1 MKFSGD
7 YVKEKN
13 IIKMSK
19 AKKKKFIY
27 NHVKACKPFDV
38 EELPDIYLNRRLAAP
53 IVKLLLNTKVT
64 PNQVTV
70 VSFVIGVSGA
80 LLLSINNISPLYSA
94 LLIYLALILDC
105 VDGQLARVRDQES
118 LSGKILD
125 GLVDYLNMI
134 SYYIAMIVFTL
145 QNTDKNSLFIF
156 TLAIAAALSNL
167 AHVILYDYYK
177 NIYITFTIKDY
188 SEKIDSINE
197 INNELYDAKKNKELS
212 KVITLT
218 LYKFYLK
225 VQNMFLSS
233 SDKSSASSY
242 GDDFFDEA
250 FAIVYRRYHRKL
262 VRIWS
267 TIGTSSHVTV
277 VFITAIIA
285 CYDPRAFIYC
295 FVCYIAIMNP
305 TMIVIFIFQYRNSKI
320 TKERIPVSPSSI
332 EKTG

>member
-1 MKFSGD
+1 
-7 YVKEKN
+7 
-13 IIKMSK
+13 MSK
-19 AKKKKFIY
+19 SKKKKFIY

-70 VSFVIGVSGA
+70 VSLVIGISAA
-80 LLLSINNISPLYSA
+80 LLLLINNISPLYSA

-145 QNTDKNSLFIF
+145 RNTELNSLFLF
-156 TLAIAAALSNL
+156 ALAIAAALSNL
-167 AHVILYDYYK
+167 VHVILYDYYK

-188 SEKIDSINE
+188 SEKIDSIDE
-197 INNELYDAKKNKELS
+197 INNELYDAKKNREFS
-212 KVITLT
+212 KIITLT

-225 VQNMFLSS
+225 VQNVFLSS

-242 GDDFFDEA
+242 HDDYFDEA
-250 FAIVYRRYHRKL
+250 FAIVYRRYHRRL
-262 VRIWS
+262 IRIWS
-267 TIGTSSHVTV
+267 TIGTSSHVTA

-285 CYDPRAFIYC
+285 SYDPRAFIYC
-295 FVCYIAIMNP
+295 FICYIAIMNP
-305 TMIVIFIFQYRNSKI
+305 YMIVILIFQYRNSKI
-320 TKERIPVSPSSI
+320 TKERIPISPSSI
-332 EKTG
+332 DKTG